1 MGYSGLKYAHP
12 PNPPPLPNEASVEFQ
27 VNFKRDLLYC
37 FELKAL
43 LKRRLRAGMEVTS
56 VGFCLL
62 IKLILFTWLN
72 S

>member
-1 MGYSGLKYAHP
+1 MWDTLVL
-12 PNPPPLPNEASVEFQ
+12 NMPPLPNEASVEFQ
-27 VNFKRDLLYC
+27 VNFKTGFIIL
-37 FELKAL
+37 FELKAF

-56 VGFCLL
+56 VVFCLL